1 MIGIMKTVLEHCPL
15 LGYIGAEYNPS
26 NHQQKT
32 NGDCKKGKSKL
43 YGV

>member
-26 NHQQKT
+26 NHKR
-32 NGDCKKGKSKL
+32 NDNCDCEDS
-43 YGV
+43 